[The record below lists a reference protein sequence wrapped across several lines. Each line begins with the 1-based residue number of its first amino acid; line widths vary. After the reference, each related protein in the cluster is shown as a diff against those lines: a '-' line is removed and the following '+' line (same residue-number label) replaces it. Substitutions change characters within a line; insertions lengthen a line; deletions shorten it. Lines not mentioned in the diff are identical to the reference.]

1 MKKKHRY
8 FNPSCTS
15 KEETSYKDN
24 KYYYSDCLVILQVL
38 EKTYRDLKDWRV
50 RIIEQKVWGEWAG
63 P

>member
-15 KEETSYKDN
+15 KEETSYEDN

-38 EKTYRDLKDWRV
+38 EKKTQRLKRL
-50 RIIEQKVWGEWAG
+50 KG
-63 P
+63 